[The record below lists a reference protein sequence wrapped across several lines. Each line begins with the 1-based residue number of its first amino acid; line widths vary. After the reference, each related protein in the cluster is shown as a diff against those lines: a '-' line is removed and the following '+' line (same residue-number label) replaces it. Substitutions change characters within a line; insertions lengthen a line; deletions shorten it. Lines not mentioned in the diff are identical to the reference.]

1 MYRYTMVGGMI
12 IPWVKVQLLM
22 VVIVCTSSFSYNTI
36 RQPQS
41 TIMEYF
47 ATTAFG
53 LEKALAQ
60 EIKELPQAS
69 RIIINKGMLYRY
81 YF

>member
-1 MYRYTMVGGMI
+1 MVGGMI

-22 VVIVCTSSFSYNTI
+22 LVIVCVSSFSYNTI
-36 RQPQS
+36 RQPQT
-41 TIMEYF
+41 TIVDYF
-47 ATTAFG
+47 ATTTVG